1 SDDHLLQK
9 YLGLIKDQI
18 TRLNGVAT
26 EMLKDARVRPIQGGK
41 AFINSVLL
49 KSIDAIENKTANRN
63 INIEVY
69 LDENL
74 PKLSF
79 DENKI
84 QQVFINLLRNSY
96 EAIGDKKSGNIEIV
110 GHLRQVKGEDYVEIS
125 IMDNGSGL
133 PQTEWTR
140 AFDSFYTSKENGT
153 GLGLSI
159 VKEIVNAHG
168 GYVYMESGS
177 LGGAC
182 ICVGLPFNEQ

>member
-1 SDDHLLQK
+1 LQK

-26 EMLKDARVRPIQGGK
+26 ELLKDARARPILGDK

-49 KSIDAIENKTANRN
+49 KSIDAVENKAANKN

-133 PQTEWTR
+133 PQSEWTR
-140 AFDSFYTSKENGT
+140 VFDSFYTSKENGT

-159 VKEIVNAHG
+159 VKDIVNAHG

-182 ICVGLPFNEQ
+182 ICVGLPYNGQ